1 MRKPRRYFDVGC
13 IGRTLDDDADR
24 VLSLRRLLLTD
35 YANDGGQDV
44 GGTNRARRAL
54 EVAI

>member
-44 GGTNRARRAL
+44 GGANRARRAL